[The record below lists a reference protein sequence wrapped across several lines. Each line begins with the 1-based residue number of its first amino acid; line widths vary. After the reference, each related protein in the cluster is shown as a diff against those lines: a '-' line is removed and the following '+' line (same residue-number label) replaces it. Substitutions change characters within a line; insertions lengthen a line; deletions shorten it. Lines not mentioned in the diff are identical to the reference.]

1 MPAIEYQVA
10 AKGAVQRGLAA
21 PGGDNDVVNHLLNRL
36 QEGQV
41 GVADFVN
48 TLDSDIG
55 FNALDEDVVEERR
68 QAAAREAHRNVAK
81 HEEDEALVD
90 HLVGAKYLMQ

>member
-1 MPAIEYQVA
+1 MPAVEYQLA
-10 AKGAVQRGLAA
+10 AKGAVQRGLTGA
-21 PGGDNDVVNHLLNRL
+21 GGQSDVVNHLLTRL

-41 GVADFVN
+41 GVWDFVN

-68 QAAAREAHRNVAK
+68 QAA
-81 HEEDEALVD
+81 
-90 HLVGAKYLMQ
+90 